1 MLADAL
7 RYPQR
12 GPGWL
17 KTVAIG
23 SVLTLV
29 GAVTFVPLIPL
40 QGYLLRV
47 LRTTSLGQDRP
58 PAFDGWSDL
67 FVDGAR
73 AIAVQVAYALLP
85 VWLLFAGFVVSGYGV
100 FSSLGGTDLGATVEA
115 LGWVLMAL
123 SALTFVAAVYLV
135 PAALTRLART
145 GRLRAAFD
153 RREIAAAG
161 RRPIY
166 VVAVI
171 EAYVALIVVTGVGT
185 VLTVILVGAVFVFY
199 GQVAAFY
206 LFARGYTEASRGAD
220 DSAGSA

>member
-1 MLADAL
+1 MLGDAL

-17 KTVAIG
+17 KTVAVG
-23 SVLTLV
+23 SVLSLL
-29 GAVTFVPLIPL
+29 GAVTFVPLIPV

-47 LRTTSLGQDRP
+47 LRVTSEGQERP
-58 PAFDGWSDL
+58 PSFDDWPAL

-73 AIAVQVAYALLP
+73 AIAVQVAYVLVP
-85 VWLLFAGFVVSGYGV
+85 VWLLFAGFVVV
-100 FSSLGGTDLGATVEA
+100 GADVSA
-115 LGWVLMAL
+115 PLGWAVIGVAGLLLLAAL
-123 SALTFVAAVYLV
+123 YLL
-135 PAALTRLART
+135 PGALTRLART

-153 RREIAAAG
+153 LRTVAAAG
-161 RRPIY
+161 RRPVY

-171 EAYVALIVVTGVGT
+171 EAYVALLVVTGPGT

-206 LFARGYTEASRGAD
+206 LFARGYTEASRAT
-220 DSAGSA
+220 DSAGAP